1 MKRRYALILAG
12 LMLGGCDSPDKSWQL
27 AERDD
32 TAAAYLEF
40 MAKYPDGEK
49 ADRARA
55 RLEVL
60 KAIRA
65 WERAEF
71 KADERSYQDFIEKF
85 PNSEFTATAEQ
96 RILVMRRD
104 VDWQVALDSR
114 NETIIAEFLE
124 RYPNAPQAE
133 EAGELLA
140 SLQKEQPEQ
149 VVEPPPERSGDFR
162 LQFAV
167 FRTPAAAEI
176 EVRRLAGLFPNSFF
190 GPIHIETPEERGSG
204 KLFRLLSVPMT
215 GNEARAA
222 CDQLKQRHQD
232 CLIINR

>member
-1 MKRRYALILAG
+1 MKQRYALILAG

-40 MAKYPDGEK
+40 LAKHPDGEK
-49 ADRARA
+49 ADRARE
-55 RLEVL
+55 RLEDL

-71 KADERSYQDFIEKF
+71 KADERSYQNFIEKF
-85 PNSEFTATAEQ
+85 PNSEFAATAEQ

-104 VDWQVALDSR
+104 VDWQVALNSLD
-114 NETIIAEFLE
+114 ETIIAEFLE
-124 RYPNAPQAE
+124 HYPNAPQAE

-140 SLQKEQPEQ
+140 ALQEEQPEQ

-167 FRTPAAAEI
+167 FHTPAAAEI
-176 EVRRLAGLFPNSFF
+176 EIRRLAGLFPNSFF

-204 KLFRLLSVPMT
+204 NLFRLLSVPMT
-215 GNEARAA
+215 GDEARAA
-222 CDQLKQRHQD
+222 CDQLKERHQD